1 LFYAVLELTEVF
13 LFRYVLEEYCT
24 VRQSV
29 VAQRFIDALAANSS
43 NDKSIKTYSKD
54 IRQYIN
60 NMLSWLIDH
69 VPNERKYLAYLLK
82 NCDKLS
88 KNTPMLSLLYFYTI
102 LLLI

>member
-1 LFYAVLELTEVF
+1 MCNIVYKLTEIF

-43 NDKSIKTYSKD
+43 NDTSLKTYSKD

-69 VPNERKYLAYLLK
+69 VPIERKYLAYLLK

-88 KNTPMLSLLYFYTI
+88 KNTVMLSLL
-102 LLLI
+102 